1 MKFYPRDPDAFFGG
15 TAGMTLEQIGAY
27 TLIIDRL
34 YALDGVM
41 PDDDVEMAHALHL
54 DPRLWHRIK
63 NELMAKGKIRVTID
77 GMLDANG
84 VRSRLLVANMRS
96 TSAKHAADVR
106 WRNYRKTK
114 ENNDP
119 LMRPGNASKSISI
132 YSEISSE
139 PEKAKSPKA
148 AEVDNEFDRIFKTTP
163 KRTQQIPVSGELS
176 AKIKAGWGR

>member
-41 PDDDVEMAHALHL
+41 PDDDAEMAHALHL

-63 NELMAKGKIRVTID
+63 NELMAKGKIRVTTD
-77 GMLDANG
+77 GMLEANG

-148 AEVDNEFDRIFKTTP
+148 AEVDNEFDRIFSATP
-163 KRTQQIPVSGELS
+163 KRSQQIPVSSQLA